1 MKRLFNVLM
10 LILAINFV
18 AIAGGVGWLVQSKH
32 VDREKFA
39 AIREIVFPKKTDAPA
54 TQPAG
59 SESPSTQ
66 PILKLEELLARTTGR
81 SASDQVEFI
90 QHAFDAQMA
99 QLDRR
104 ARELN
109 DQQRQVDL
117 AKQQMSRDRAAL
129 VADQKKLADERQ
141 LATRL
146 AGDKGFQDSLLRY
159 QAMPGKQVKQIFMTL
174 DDATVMNYLQAME
187 PRTAARII
195 KEFKSPEELD
205 RIHKVLELMRVAQ
218 ISPTK
223 E

>member
-1 MKRLFNVLM
+1 MKKLISVLV
-10 LILAINFV
+10 LVLALNFLAV
-18 AIAGGVGWLVQSKH
+18 SGVVGWLVQSKH
-32 VDREKFA
+32 VDRTRMI
-39 AIREIVFPKKTDAPA
+39 AIRDIVFPKQVEAPA
-54 TQPAG
+54 TQPA
-59 SESPSTQ
+59 SSDSPTTQ
-66 PILKLEELLARTTGR
+66 PIMKLEELLARTTGR
-81 SASDQVEFI
+81 SASDQVEYI

-117 AKQQMSRDRAAL
+117 AKQQMAKDRAAL
-129 VADQKKLADERQ
+129 VADQKKLADQQQ

-195 KEFKSPEELD
+195 KEFKSPEELQ
-205 RIHKVLELMRVAQ
+205 RIQTVLERMRVAQ